1 MTQVNPTKYLDTT
14 NTSVYIAAILEAAHQ
29 WGRYYQANELG
40 DPSKSTLCFP

>member
-14 NTSVYIAAILEAAHQ
+14 STSVHSAAIWEVAHQ
-29 WGRYYQANELG
+29 WRRYYQPNELG